1 MICVPSMLDGMYHR
15 LWKHLEERRAADQVR
30 RMIAVTNSIPN
41 MKSKLNAKRMAFSS
55 IHNSFGGKLRL
66 LISGGS
72 QATSDTVK
80 GFRDLGIS
88 VLQGYGITECSPV
101 IALNRDTCFK
111 DDSVGLCTPNAL
123 LDIAD
128 MQEDGVGEI
137 RYRGDGVMVGYY
149 QRPELT
155 REVIH
160 DGWFYTGDMGYL
172 DEDGFLYVTGRKQN
186 AIALSDGQKIFPEEL
201 ERILCRS
208 AYVKESVVVGYSD
221 KKNNTTHMIT
231 FTNKNLI

>member
-1 MICVPSMLDGMYHR
+1 
-15 LWKHLEERRAADQVR
+15 
-30 RMIAVTNSIPN
+30 MIAVTNSIPN
-41 MKSKLNAKRMAFSS
+41 LKSKLNAKKMAFSS
-55 IHNSFGGKLRL
+55 IHNTFGGNLRL

-72 QATSDTVK
+72 AATADTVK

-128 MQEDGVGEI
+128 MEEDGVGEI
-137 RYRGDGVMVGYY
+137 RYRGEGVMVGYY
-149 QRPELT
+149 RRPELT

-172 DEDGFLYVTGRKQN
+172 DADGFFVQEYTINILP
-186 AIALSDGQKIFPEEL
+186 AIYPDGSLSKIEAKEAMKKENYEAWVRVYEEFYQKPLVYGEI
-201 ERILCRS
+201 
-208 AYVKESVVVGYSD
+208 
-221 KKNNTTHMIT
+221 
-231 FTNKNLI
+231 